1 MADQNRR
8 MSEQFGDL
16 EYEYDLLD
24 HLDPIARA
32 GFDPSRVRVGDLDKK
47 GQNTAYYQPVGDI
60 INIGPS
66 QLSSKATHAHEFR
79 ERGINILMK
88 EISDDSLAFRKKYGD
103 ELYFQLLDLKI
114 AIEAQNR
121 PQMIEDGEYNKNL
134 AEMISEF
141 YEKHE
146 SYNKPTGPYVEGED
160 VPPFSYN
167 RKTRQ
172 PNTAAERLALLK
184 AYADERGLPVRQGM
198 RVINPEEQFKILE
211 TDNQSAFREYLQTNP
226 ADRVEGAFF
235 RGAFRGNDTV
245 KNRPLFES
253 VDLLRQFAEEQNKK
267 RGIRNPEEYFVV
279 KPREQFAQGGPV
291 MSGIGTL
298 NETARNM
305 FRGPRGIGAF
315 QQFAG
320 GGEANRE
327 LEDFFNDRSQ
337 NEPPPARGL
346 PPTKSPFGDGIREL
360 ENLLSKPQG
369 RGKGYFDDVNF
380 RIDSYE
386 IDGKPSYAIE
396 FDDGFSLFEPQI
408 IEMLDENNS
417 ANEPIPGER
426 TRKELFRYLFE
437 KNPTSEEFFRYLKTT
452 GLASGG
458 EVSGPPPTRGPDP
471 QGIGYF
477 QQFADGGPVYMSN
490 GGDPNFKLL
499 VQAVQKVESNFD
511 SRAVSEDGAI
521 GLMQIL
527 PTTAAQPGYEK
538 YGAENV
544 FDIAERLMGFRDE
557 RTVENARALLF
568 DPEINVEFGTKYLQA
583 MIRDSGGDILQ
594 ALQKYNAG
602 VGNYQAFEEDPEKNP
617 LDQEAVQYP
626 IKVTAAYQNFD
637 PSNPLELSQF
647 SNRPEAASQMMA
659 MYEQPE
665 PELVRPRLR
674 PEFLGD
680 KGVTTSL
687 RPQLRPQGI
696 MSIQDPAVMDR
707 VVEQVQEEL
716 PPTQEERD
724 LYEKYSPEN
733 MFPDAGLTE
742 GEMIRRERFAP
753 KEGDAEPYRQPPSTL
768 EQIDQFFQR
777 FAPSRK
783 PERVIQPKP
792 TPMQYRSA

>member
-1 MADQNRR
+1 MREIGRKEQQTFGGFNTPEPPSFQTQPATPLPFGPP
-8 MSEQFGDL
+8 SSPQFGSSSDL
-16 EYEYDLLD
+16 MNNPFLKQ
-24 HLDPIARA
+24 
-32 GFDPSRVRVGDLDKK
+32 SR
-47 GQNTAYYQPVGDI
+47 DI
-60 INIGPS
+60 LRNAVMP
-66 QLSSKATHAHEFR
+66 A
-79 ERGINILMK
+79 
-88 EISDDSLAFRKKYGD
+88 
-103 ELYFQLLDLKI
+103 LY
-114 AIEAQNR
+114 
-121 PQMIEDGEYNKNL
+121 
-134 AEMISEF
+134 
-141 YEKHE
+141 
-146 SYNKPTGPYVEGED
+146 
-160 VPPFSYN
+160 
-167 RKTRQ
+167 
-172 PNTAAERLALLK
+172 
-184 AYADERGLPVRQGM
+184 
-198 RVINPEEQFKILE
+198 
-211 TDNQSAFREYLQTNP
+211 
-226 ADRVEGAFF
+226 
-235 RGAFRGNDTV
+235 
-245 KNRPLFES
+245 
-253 VDLLRQFAEEQNKK
+253 
-267 RGIRNPEEYFVV
+267 
-279 KPREQFAQGGPV
+279 
-291 MSGIGTL
+291 
-298 NETARNM
+298 
-305 FRGPRGIGAF
+305 
-315 QQFAG
+315 
-320 GGEANRE
+320 
-327 LEDFFNDRSQ
+327 
-337 NEPPPARGL
+337 
-346 PPTKSPFGDGIREL
+346 
-360 ENLLSKPQG
+360 
-369 RGKGYFDDVNF
+369 
-380 RIDSYE
+380 
-386 IDGKPSYAIE
+386 
-396 FDDGFSLFEPQI
+396 
-408 IEMLDENNS
+408 
-417 ANEPIPGER
+417 
-426 TRKELFRYLFE
+426 
-437 KNPTSEEFFRYLKTT
+437 
-452 GLASGG
+452 ASGG
-458 EVSGPPPTRGPDP
+458 EAMGPPPTRGPDP
-471 QGIGYF
+471 QGIGAY
-477 QQFADGGPVYMSN
+477 QQFADGGPVYMQE

-602 VGNYQAFEEDPEKNP
+602 VGNYQAFEEDPENNP

-637 PSNPLELSQF
+637 PSNPLELAQF

-753 KEGDAEPYRQPPSTL
+753 KDGDAEPYR
-768 EQIDQFFQR
+768 
-777 FAPSRK
+777 
-783 PERVIQPKP
+783 
-792 TPMQYRSA
+792 

>member
-1 MADQNRR
+1 
-8 MSEQFGDL
+8 MS
-16 EYEYDLLD
+16 Y
-24 HLDPIARA
+24 
-32 GFDPSRVRVGDLDKK
+32 
-47 GQNTAYYQPVGDI
+47 
-60 INIGPS
+60 
-66 QLSSKATHAHEFR
+66 
-79 ERGINILMK
+79 
-88 EISDDSLAFRKKYGD
+88 
-103 ELYFQLLDLKI
+103 
-114 AIEAQNR
+114 
-121 PQMIEDGEYNKNL
+121 
-134 AEMISEF
+134 
-141 YEKHE
+141 
-146 SYNKPTGPYVEGED
+146 
-160 VPPFSYN
+160 PPF
-167 RKTRQ
+167 
-172 PNTAAERLALLK
+172 
-184 AYADERGLPVRQGM
+184 
-198 RVINPEEQFKILE
+198 NPQ
-211 TDNQSAFREYLQTNP
+211 
-226 ADRVEGAFF
+226 
-235 RGAFRGNDTV
+235 
-245 KNRPLFES
+245 
-253 VDLLRQFAEEQNKK
+253 
-267 RGIRNPEEYFVV
+267 
-279 KPREQFAQGGPV
+279 
-291 MSGIGTL
+291 GIGTL

-305 FRGPRGIGAF
+305 NRGPRGIGAY
-315 QQFAG
+315 QQ
-320 GGEANRE
+320 
-327 LEDFFNDRSQ
+327 
-337 NEPPPARGL
+337 
-346 PPTKSPFGDGIREL
+346 
-360 ENLLSKPQG
+360 
-369 RGKGYFDDVNF
+369 
-380 RIDSYE
+380 
-386 IDGKPSYAIE
+386 
-396 FDDGFSLFEPQI
+396 
-408 IEMLDENNS
+408 
-417 ANEPIPGER
+417 
-426 TRKELFRYLFE
+426 
-437 KNPTSEEFFRYLKTT
+437 
-452 GLASGG
+452 LASGG
-458 EVSGPPPTRGPDP
+458 EAMGPPPTRGPDP
-471 QGIGYF
+471 QGIGAY
-477 QQFADGGPVYMSN
+477 QQFADGGPVYMQE

-602 VGNYQAFEEDPEKNP
+602 VGNYQAFEEDPENNP

-637 PSNPLELSQF
+637 PSNPLELAQF

-753 KEGDAEPYRQPPSTL
+753 KDGDAEPYRQPRSMEETIQEL
-768 EQIDQFFQR
+768 FDGL
-777 FAPSRK
+777 APPRK

>member
-1 MADQNRR
+1 MAEENRR

-32 GFDPSRVRVGDLDKK
+32 GFDPSRVRVGDPNDRMTTDKSH
-47 GQNTAYYQPVGDI
+47 YQPVTDVI
-60 INIGPS
+60 TINPRD
-66 QLSSKATHAHEFR
+66 LASKRIHAHEFR
-79 ERGINILMK
+79 ERGIDILL
-88 EISDDSLAFRKKYGD
+88 EELRRDSIKFIQKYGRD
-103 ELYFQLLDLKI
+103 FYLKLSDLRD
-114 AIEAQNR
+114 AIKSQNR
-121 PQMIEDGEYNKNL
+121 RQMIEDGEYNKNFE
-134 AEMISEF
+134 EMISEF

-146 SYNKPTGPYVEGED
+146 DVNQGAEYYAGEIFNPKFGFVLGKHSRDTRIPTP
-160 VPPFSYN
+160 
-167 RKTRQ
+167 
-172 PNTAAERLALLK
+172 AEKMALLK
-184 AYADERGLPVRQGM
+184 EHQRKTGTPIVKYVFPPDTAQ
-198 RVINPEEQFKILE
+198 EQRDRLE
-211 TDNQSAFREYLQTNP
+211 TDNQVAFREYLKTNP
-226 ADRVEGAFF
+226 ADRVERVFF
-235 RGAFRGNDTV
+235 KTPYAEGERRRT
-245 KNRPLFES
+245 RPLFKS
-253 VDLLRQFAEEQNKK
+253 VELLSQFAEEQNKEYGV
-267 RGIRNPEEYFVV
+267 RDPEN
-279 KPREQFAQGGPV
+279 FAQGGEV
-291 MSGIGTL
+291 MQGIGTL

-305 FRGPRGIGAF
+305 FRGPRGIGAY

-320 GGEANRE
+320 GEIQQGSGLGQYGQYLEQTYGNPEFDQKRDNFLRE
-327 LEDFFNDRSQ
+327 IGRKEQQTFGGFNTP
-337 NEPPPARGL
+337 EPPSFQTQPATPL
-346 PPTKSPFGDGIREL
+346 PFGPP
-360 ENLLSKPQG
+360 SSPQFG
-369 RGKGYFDDVNF
+369 SSSD
-380 RIDSYE
+380 
-386 IDGKPSYAIE
+386 
-396 FDDGFSLFEPQI
+396 L
-408 IEMLDENNS
+408 MNN
-417 ANEPIPGER
+417 P
-426 TRKELFRYLFE
+426 F
-437 KNPTSEEFFRYLKTT
+437 LKQSRDI
-452 GLASGG
+452 LRNAVMPALYASGG
-458 EVSGPPPTRGPDP
+458 EAMGPPPTRGPDP
-471 QGIGYF
+471 QGIGAY
-477 QQFADGGPVYMSN
+477 QQFADGGPVYMQE

-602 VGNYQAFEEDPEKNP
+602 VGNYQAFEEDPENNP

-637 PSNPLELSQF
+637 PSNPLELAQF

-753 KEGDAEPYRQPPSTL
+753 KDGDAEPYR
-768 EQIDQFFQR
+768 
-777 FAPSRK
+777 
-783 PERVIQPKP
+783 
-792 TPMQYRSA
+792 

>member
-1 MADQNRR
+1 MAEENRR

-32 GFDPSRVRVGDLDKK
+32 GFDPSRVRVGDPNDRMTTDKSH
-47 GQNTAYYQPVGDI
+47 YQPVTDMI
-60 INIGPS
+60 TIDPRD
-66 QLSSKATHAHEFR
+66 LASKRIHAHEFR
-79 ERGINILMK
+79 ERGIDILL
-88 EISDDSLAFRKKYGD
+88 EELRRDSIKFIQKYGRD
-103 ELYFQLLDLKI
+103 FYLKLSDLRD
-114 AIEAQNR
+114 AIKSQNR
-121 PQMIEDGEYNKNL
+121 RQMIEDGEYNKNFE
-134 AEMISEF
+134 EMISEF

-146 SYNKPTGPYVEGED
+146 DVNQGAEYYAGEIFNPKFGFVLGKHSRDTRIPTP
-160 VPPFSYN
+160 
-167 RKTRQ
+167 
-172 PNTAAERLALLK
+172 AEKMALLK
-184 AYADERGLPVRQGM
+184 EHQRKTGTPIVKYVFPPDTAQ
-198 RVINPEEQFKILE
+198 EQRDRLE
-211 TDNQSAFREYLQTNP
+211 TDNQVAFREYLKTNP
-226 ADRVEGAFF
+226 ADRVERVFF
-235 RGAFRGNDTV
+235 KTPYAEGERRRT
-245 KNRPLFES
+245 RPLFKS
-253 VDLLRQFAEEQNKK
+253 VELLSQFAEEQNKEYGV
-267 RGIRNPEEYFVV
+267 RDPEN
-279 KPREQFAQGGPV
+279 FAQGGEV
-291 MSGIGTL
+291 MQGIGTL

-305 FRGPRGIGAF
+305 FRGPRGIGAY

-320 GGEANRE
+320 GEIQQGSGLGQYGQYLEQTYGNPEFDQKRDNFLRE
-327 LEDFFNDRSQ
+327 IGRKEQQTFGGFNTP
-337 NEPPPARGL
+337 EPPSFQTQPATPL
-346 PPTKSPFGDGIREL
+346 PFGPP
-360 ENLLSKPQG
+360 SSPQFG
-369 RGKGYFDDVNF
+369 SSSD
-380 RIDSYE
+380 
-386 IDGKPSYAIE
+386 
-396 FDDGFSLFEPQI
+396 L
-408 IEMLDENNS
+408 MNN
-417 ANEPIPGER
+417 P
-426 TRKELFRYLFE
+426 F
-437 KNPTSEEFFRYLKTT
+437 LKQSRDI
-452 GLASGG
+452 LRNAVMPALYASGG
-458 EVSGPPPTRGPDP
+458 EAMGPPPTRGPDP
-471 QGIGYF
+471 QGIGAY
-477 QQFADGGPVYMSN
+477 QQFADGGPVYMQE

-602 VGNYQAFEEDPEKNP
+602 VGNYQAFEEDPENNP

-637 PSNPLELSQF
+637 PSNPLELAQF

-753 KEGDAEPYRQPPSTL
+753 KDGDAEPYR
-768 EQIDQFFQR
+768 
-777 FAPSRK
+777 
-783 PERVIQPKP
+783 
-792 TPMQYRSA
+792 

>member
-1 MADQNRR
+1 MAEFSMDQFEQDYRNERRKALRDSVKSGKTSLPVGILQHGANRIGEGV
-8 MSEQFGDL
+8 SDTVQGIGAFAKSLYNNPQAAVESGAEGL
-16 EYEYDLLD
+16 EALYNSVAQE
-24 HLDPIARA
+24 DPMAAMQVAQMVASGGTGAAILR
-32 GFDPSRVRVGDLDKK
+32 GGRIDPSAVGS
-47 GQNTAYYQPVGDI
+47 GG
-60 INIGPS
+60 G
-66 QLSSKATHAHEFR
+66 
-79 ERGINILMK
+79 NILRGFHSTQK
-88 EISDDSLAFRKKYGD
+88 DFDEID
-103 ELYFQLLDLKI
+103 
-114 AIEAQNR
+114 
-121 PQMIEDGEYNKNL
+121 P
-134 AEMISEF
+134 
-141 YEKHE
+141 
-146 SYNKPTGPYVEGED
+146 
-160 VPPFSYN
+160 
-167 RKTRQ
+167 
-172 PNTAAERLALLK
+172 
-184 AYADERGLPVRQGM
+184 ERGLPTGNFGQAAYFSESNDYPSRLNPNSRIIEADLDTTNFLQAGKKIPVAKE
-198 RVINPEEQFKILE
+198 RVLGTLSVLNSLEDATGKPFKVEYDADTNTALVEYNRRRRAGEEGPIKE
-211 TDNQSAFREYLQTNP
+211 TKTFDFNDSSKLFDDIKSVTWGLRYESMSTDRTNLSDFMKAAGFTGVKGGSDDDFHIGVFDKSA
-226 ADRVEGAFF
+226 
-235 RGAFRGNDTV
+235 V
-245 KNRPLFES
+245 K
-253 VDLLRQFAEEQNKK
+253 
-267 RGIRNPEEYFVV
+267 
-279 KPREQFAQGGPV
+279 QFAQGGPV
-291 MSGIGTL
+291 MRGIGTL

-305 FRGPRGIGAF
+305 FRGPSGVAAY
-315 QQFAG
+315 QQF
-320 GGEANRE
+320 
-327 LEDFFNDRSQ
+327 
-337 NEPPPARGL
+337 
-346 PPTKSPFGDGIREL
+346 
-360 ENLLSKPQG
+360 
-369 RGKGYFDDVNF
+369 
-380 RIDSYE
+380 
-386 IDGKPSYAIE
+386 
-396 FDDGFSLFEPQI
+396 
-408 IEMLDENNS
+408 
-417 ANEPIPGER
+417 
-426 TRKELFRYLFE
+426 
-437 KNPTSEEFFRYLKTT
+437 
-452 GLASGG
+452 ASGG
-458 EVSGPPPTRGPDP
+458 EAMGPPPTRGPDP

-602 VGNYQAFEEDPEKNP
+602 VGNYQAFEEDPENNP

-637 PSNPLELSQF
+637 PSNPLELAQF
-647 SNRPEAASQMMA
+647 SNRPEAAGQMMA

-724 LYEKYSPEN
+724 LYEKYLPEN

-753 KEGDAEPYRQPPSTL
+753 KEGDAEPYRQPRSREEIIQEL
-768 EQIDQFFQR
+768 FDGL
-777 FAPSRK
+777 APPRK
-783 PERVIQPKP
+783 PERVIQPKY

>member
-1 MADQNRR
+1 MADENRR

-32 GFDPSRVRVGDLDKK
+32 GFDPSRVRVGDPNDRM
-47 GQNTAYYQPVGDI
+47 TSADSHYQPLSDMI
-60 INIGPS
+60 TINPRD
-66 QLSSKATHAHEFR
+66 LANKATHAHEFR
-79 ERGINILMK
+79 ERGIDILL
-88 EISDDSLAFRKKYGD
+88 EELRRDGFEFIQKYGKD
-103 ELYFQLLDLKI
+103 LYLKLSDLRD
-114 AIEAQNR
+114 AIKNQNR
-121 PQMIEDGEYNKNL
+121 ARMIKDGDYNKNFE
-134 AEMISEF
+134 EMISEF

-146 SYNKPTGPYVEGED
+146 DVNQGAEYYAGELFSPKFGYVRGE
-160 VPPFSYN
+160 
-167 RKTRQ
+167 
-172 PNTAAERLALLK
+172 TARDSRITTPAEKMALLK
-184 AYADERGLPVRQGM
+184 EHQRKTGTPIIKYVPPPDTAQ
-198 RVINPEEQFKILE
+198 EQMDRLE
-211 TDNQSAFREYLQTNP
+211 TDNQVAFREYLKTNP
-226 ADRVEGAFF
+226 ADRVERAFF
-235 RGAFRGNDTV
+235 KTPYAEGERRRT
-245 KNRPLFES
+245 RPLFES
-253 VDLLRQFAEEQNKK
+253 VELLSQFAEKQNKK
-267 RGIRNPEEYFVV
+267 YGVRDPEN
-279 KPREQFAQGGPV
+279 FAQGGPV
-291 MSGIGTL
+291 MRGIGTL

-305 FRGPRGIGAF
+305 TRGPRGIGAY
-315 QQFAG
+315 QQF
-320 GGEANRE
+320 
-327 LEDFFNDRSQ
+327 
-337 NEPPPARGL
+337 
-346 PPTKSPFGDGIREL
+346 
-360 ENLLSKPQG
+360 
-369 RGKGYFDDVNF
+369 
-380 RIDSYE
+380 
-386 IDGKPSYAIE
+386 
-396 FDDGFSLFEPQI
+396 
-408 IEMLDENNS
+408 
-417 ANEPIPGER
+417 
-426 TRKELFRYLFE
+426 
-437 KNPTSEEFFRYLKTT
+437 
-452 GLASGG
+452 ASGG
-458 EVSGPPPTRGPDP
+458 EAMGPPPTRGPDP

-477 QQFADGGPVYMSN
+477 QQFADGGPVYMQE

-602 VGNYQAFEEDPEKNP
+602 VGNYQAFEEDPKNNP

-637 PSNPLELSQF
+637 PSNPLELAQF

-707 VVEQVQEEL
+707 VVAQVQEEL

-753 KEGDAEPYRQPPSTL
+753 KDGDAEPYRQPPSML

>member
-1 MADQNRR
+1 
-8 MSEQFGDL
+8 MS
-16 EYEYDLLD
+16 Y
-24 HLDPIARA
+24 
-32 GFDPSRVRVGDLDKK
+32 
-47 GQNTAYYQPVGDI
+47 
-60 INIGPS
+60 
-66 QLSSKATHAHEFR
+66 
-79 ERGINILMK
+79 
-88 EISDDSLAFRKKYGD
+88 
-103 ELYFQLLDLKI
+103 
-114 AIEAQNR
+114 
-121 PQMIEDGEYNKNL
+121 
-134 AEMISEF
+134 
-141 YEKHE
+141 
-146 SYNKPTGPYVEGED
+146 
-160 VPPFSYN
+160 PPF
-167 RKTRQ
+167 
-172 PNTAAERLALLK
+172 
-184 AYADERGLPVRQGM
+184 
-198 RVINPEEQFKILE
+198 NPQ
-211 TDNQSAFREYLQTNP
+211 
-226 ADRVEGAFF
+226 
-235 RGAFRGNDTV
+235 
-245 KNRPLFES
+245 
-253 VDLLRQFAEEQNKK
+253 
-267 RGIRNPEEYFVV
+267 
-279 KPREQFAQGGPV
+279 
-291 MSGIGTL
+291 GIGTL

-305 FRGPRGIGAF
+305 FRQQPLTMPYGPAQQLAYQQPQFGMGGMQQGNGINQYGQYLERTYGDPEF
-315 QQFAG
+315 DQKRDTFLQDVQQKERQTFG
-320 GGEANRE
+320 GGGGSFGFPAI
-327 LEDFFNDRSQ
+327 S
-337 NEPPPARGL
+337 NEGYGL
-346 PPTKSPFGDGIREL
+346 D
-360 ENLLSKPQG
+360 
-369 RGKGYFDDVNF
+369 
-380 RIDSYE
+380 
-386 IDGKPSYAIE
+386 PSYTPRDRFFGLEKAQIAE
-396 FDDGFSLFEPQI
+396 GLLPNEMQLF
-408 IEMLDENNS
+408 
-417 ANEPIPGER
+417 
-426 TRKELFRYLFE
+426 
-437 KNPTSEEFFRYLKTT
+437 
-452 GLASGG
+452 ASGG
-458 EVSGPPPTRGPDP
+458 EAMGPPPTRGPDP
-471 QGIGYF
+471 QGIGAY
-477 QQFADGGPVYMSN
+477 QQFADGGPVYMQE

-602 VGNYQAFEEDPEKNP
+602 VGNYQAFEEDPENNP

-637 PSNPLELSQF
+637 PSNPLELAQF